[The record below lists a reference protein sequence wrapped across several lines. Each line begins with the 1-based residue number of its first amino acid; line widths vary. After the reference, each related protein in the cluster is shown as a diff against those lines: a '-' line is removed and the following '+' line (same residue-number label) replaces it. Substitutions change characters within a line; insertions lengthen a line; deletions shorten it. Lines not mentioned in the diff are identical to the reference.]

1 MSILL
6 IVFLFYLNPFPICQ
20 TVPFS
25 YLLQQETYGED
36 PYLTSQIVSA
46 HIRGLQGNHSRYKR
60 ALDVCKH
67 FDAHSGPEDIPQSRF
82 SFNANVSNK
91 IVCKYYSL
99 QII

>member
-1 MSILL
+1 M
-6 IVFLFYLNPFPICQ
+6 PFPLHL
-20 TVPFS
+20 P
-25 YLLQQETYGED
+25 QETYGED

-82 SFNANVSNK
+82 SFNANVSCDIVGNNK
-91 IVCKYYSL
+91 NTF
-99 QII
+99 Q